1 MMQVR
6 RFILRVVLIFLV
18 LSGAGFACYELFHW
32 MTHVYEFDARIKS
45 DLTRVSS
52 KVNGTIDEILVNEG
66 DQVKVGDL
74 LVVMNGDG
82 INHQINAL
90 DAELNGQKAKTVKF
104 EAQKLNL
111 NVELDAQISTKNE
124 EIKSLTVELKAL
136 LNRES
141 LALKKLERTK
151 YLVSKNL
158 TSKKNLD
165 IDQDY
170 LLNLSGQVYV
180 SEAEIKVAQMELME
194 ITVKR
199 SKIDILDQDIIISGM
214 AARRLAAELQELE
227 VELEERRIR
236 SPVNGIVDIV
246 FKNQGEYIEDAS
258 EILVLHDPENIWV
271 EANIEE
277 DQIRHIQLGQPVKID
292 FNAYPFD
299 SFRGE
304 VTYIGRVTLSD
315 LAMSTT
321 DLGGARGRKL
331 VQRIPIKIKLVDKPE
346 ITAPGMLAEVNIQI
360 QDKVFLK

>member
-1 MMQVR
+1 
-6 RFILRVVLIFLV
+6 
-18 LSGAGFACYELFHW
+18 

-52 KVNGTIDEILVNEG
+52 KVNGTIDKILVNEG

-74 LVVMNGDG
+74 LIIMNGDG

-90 DAELNGQKAKTVKF
+90 DAELNGQKAKTKKF
-104 EAQKLNL
+104 KAQKLNL

-124 EIKSLTVELKAL
+124 EIKSLKVELKAL
-136 LNRES
+136 LTREI
-141 LALKKLERTK
+141 LAIKKLERTK

-194 ITVKR
+194 IIAKR
-199 SKIDILDQDIIISGM
+199 SKIDILDQDIIISDM
-214 AARRLAAELQELE
+214 AVRRLVAQLQELE

-258 EILVLHDPENIWV
+258 EILVLHDPENIWI

-277 DQIRHIQLGQPVKID
+277 NQIRHLQLGQPVKID
-292 FNAYPFD
+292 FNAYPFN
-299 SFRGE
+299 SFKGE
-304 VTYIGRVTLSD
+304 VIYIGRVTLSD
-315 LAMSTT
+315 LAMPKA
-321 DLGGARGRKL
+321 DLGDSRSRKL
-331 VQRIPIKIKLVDKPE
+331 VQRIPVKIKLIDKPE

-360 QDKVFLK
+360 QDKGFLK

>member
-1 MMQVR
+1 
-6 RFILRVVLIFLV
+6 
-18 LSGAGFACYELFHW
+18 
-32 MTHVYEFDARIKS
+32 
-45 DLTRVSS
+45 
-52 KVNGTIDEILVNEG
+52 
-66 DQVKVGDL
+66 
-74 LVVMNGDG
+74 
-82 INHQINAL
+82 
-90 DAELNGQKAKTVKF
+90 
-104 EAQKLNL
+104 
-111 NVELDAQISTKNE
+111 
-124 EIKSLTVELKAL
+124 
-136 LNRES
+136 
-141 LALKKLERTK
+141 
-151 YLVSKNL
+151 
-158 TSKKNLD
+158 
-165 IDQDY
+165 
-170 LLNLSGQVYV
+170 
-180 SEAEIKVAQMELME
+180 
-194 ITVKR
+194 
-199 SKIDILDQDIIISGM
+199 M

-304 VTYIGRVTLSD
+304 VIYIGRVTLSD
-315 LAMSTT
+315 LAMSTA
-321 DLGGARGRKL
+321 DLGGGRGRKL